1 MQGDI
6 STSSS
11 EAKVHAEELGRIL
24 RGYRCEAALDVSAL
38 ATRTRIGTRY
48 LNALEGGRLEELPG
62 PVFVRGFVKVICE
75 ELGRDL
81 QPLLPLLEGS
91 LEGERGEEVNG
102 PPNGQRK
109 VVPLVLCAVVLL
121 VLVTGGALL
130 HGTGG
135 KDKPTSAPEKI
146 SSVSAALTEDGTAGT
161 RENSVR
167 EEPFVELDLLI
178 RATEKTWLRMQ
189 ADSSEPWEAT
199 MKTGDEVRLK
209 AMERISLFIGNAGGI
224 QFELNGR
231 RFGPLGTQGQV
242 ISNYVITRD
251 NL

>member
-1 MQGDI
+1 MQGDT

-24 RGYRCEAALDVSAL
+24 RGYRREADLDISAL

-48 LNALEGGRLEELPG
+48 LNALEEGRLEELPG
-62 PVFVRGFVKVICE
+62 PVFVKGFVKVICE

-91 LEGERGEEVNG
+91 LEGERGEETNG

-109 VVPLVLCAVVLL
+109 VVPLVLSAVVLL

-135 KDKPTSAPEKI
+135 KGKPTAAPEKT
-146 SSVSAALTEDGTAGT
+146 SPVSALPESGAAGT
-161 RENSVR
+161 REISVR
-167 EEPFVELDLLI
+167 EEPVVELDLLI

-189 ADSSEPWEAT
+189 ADSSEAWEAT